1 MNLMEMSRLLK
12 FVPIVFR
19 KNKYTLHNFPAEYM
33 QDISK
38 QEFIVFTASS
48 MVLLALGI
56 DIMLPAFAEVRKHF
70 GIAPDSIMTSNIV
83 AFFFMGQIT
92 QIFFGYLTDR
102 FGRIP
107 IIRTGIIIYIL
118 SGIAAVYAPVIELM
132 FLFRFLAGVGAAA
145 VVMTAI
151 ASVRDRY
158 AGDEMAKI
166 MSFVFTIFLI
176 IPVVAPALGAWI
188 LQISSWRTV
197 FLIPPYFAILVFIW
211 TFRIPESHTK
221 EKRTTIGFI
230 ATMKELGDVLSNKIF
245 MKFTIIATLLF
256 SILSSWVASSER
268 IIGEI
273 FQKPHLFTLVF
284 GTAGSIMALFA
295 FLNAYLT
302 KKIGAKKSLRIFLTS
317 YLIVAFTLTLFTFW
331 YDDQP
336 PFILFFLSIVLL
348 MGLTAGGDPNSSAL
362 ALEPMGAKAG
372 LAASL
377 YGTIFF
383 FIGSGLGSIISGL
396 MLSDV
401 VPIAFAALIV
411 SSIALILFYSVNT
424 NIQKID

>member
-1 MNLMEMSRLLK
+1 MLPS
-12 FVPIVFR
+12 
-19 KNKYTLHNFPAEYM
+19 LHNFSIEYM

-38 QEFIVFTASS
+38 QEFIVFTASA

-56 DIMLPAFAEVRKHF
+56 DIMLPAFAEVRKHY
-70 GIAPDSIMTSNIV
+70 GLAPNSILTSNIV

-92 QIFFGYLTDR
+92 QIFFGYLTDKL
-102 FGRIP
+102 GRIP

-158 AGDEMAKI
+158 AGDDMAKI

-176 IPVVAPALGAWI
+176 IPVVAPALGTWI
-188 LQISSWRTV
+188 LEISSWRTV
-197 FLIPPYFAILVFIW
+197 FLVPPYFAIVVFIW

-221 EKRTTIGFI
+221 EKRTTLSFI
-230 ATMKELGDVLSNKIF
+230 DTMKGIGEVLSNKTF

-273 FQKPHLFTLVF
+273 YEKPHLFTLVF

-295 FLNAYLT
+295 FINAYLT

-317 YLIVAFTLTLFTFW
+317 YLIVAFMLTVFTLW
-331 YDDQP
+331 YDHQP
-336 PFILFFLSIVLL
+336 PFMLFFLSIVLL

-362 ALEPMGAKAG
+362 ALEPMGDKAG
-372 LAASL
+372 LAASV

-383 FIGSGLGSIISGL
+383 FMGSCLGSVISGQ
-396 MLSDV
+396 MISDSSSLA
-401 VPIAFAALIV
+401 IGALIV
-411 SSIALILFYSVNT
+411 SSIAFILFHSDLIKN
-424 NIQKID
+424 Q

>member
-1 MNLMEMSRLLK
+1 M
-12 FVPIVFR
+12 
-19 KNKYTLHNFPAEYM
+19 
-33 QDISK
+33 
-38 QEFIVFTASS
+38 
-48 MVLLALGI
+48 
-56 DIMLPAFAEVRKHF
+56 
-70 GIAPDSIMTSNIV
+70 
-83 AFFFMGQIT
+83 
-92 QIFFGYLTDR
+92 
-102 FGRIP
+102 
-107 IIRTGIIIYIL
+107 
-118 SGIAAVYAPVIELM
+118 
-132 FLFRFLAGVGAAA
+132 
-145 VVMTAI
+145 
-151 ASVRDRY
+151 
-158 AGDEMAKI
+158 
-166 MSFVFTIFLI
+166 
-176 IPVVAPALGAWI
+176 
-188 LQISSWRTV
+188 
-197 FLIPPYFAILVFIW
+197 IPPYFAILVFIW

-230 ATMKELGDVLSNKIF
+230 ATMKELGDVLSNKTF

-273 FQKPHLFTLVF
+273 FQKPDLFTLVF

>member
-1 MNLMEMSRLLK
+1 
-12 FVPIVFR
+12 
-19 KNKYTLHNFPAEYM
+19 M

-38 QEFIVFTASS
+38 QEFIVFTASA

-56 DIMLPAFAEVRKHF
+56 DIMLPAFAEVRKHY
-70 GIAPDSIMTSNIV
+70 GLSPNSILTSNIV

-92 QIFFGYLTDR
+92 QIFFGYLTDKL
-102 FGRIP
+102 GRIP
-107 IIRTGIIIYIL
+107 IIRTGIIIYII

-158 AGDEMAKI
+158 VGDDMAKI

-176 IPVVAPALGAWI
+176 IPVVAPALGTWI
-188 LQISSWRTV
+188 LEISSWRTV
-197 FLIPPYFAILVFIW
+197 FLVPPYFAIVVFIW

-221 EKRTTIGFI
+221 EKRTTLSFI
-230 ATMKELGDVLSNKIF
+230 ATMKGLGEVLSNKTF

-317 YLIVAFTLTLFTFW
+317 YLIVAFTLTVFTLW
-331 YDDQP
+331 YDLHP
-336 PFILFFLSIVLL
+336 PFMLFFLSIVFL

-362 ALEPMGAKAG
+362 ALEPMGDKAG
-372 LAASL
+372 LAASV

-383 FIGSGLGSIISGL
+383 FMGSCLGSVISGQMISDASSLAIGS
-396 MLSDV
+396 
-401 VPIAFAALIV
+401 LIV
-411 SSIALILFYSVNT
+411 SGIAFILFHSVHTNSVN
-424 NIQKID
+424 K